1 LLYHLYNL
9 YGLKM
14 KRSSYLLFGVIV
26 LFIISSCN
34 ENRRPQNYNLI
45 PDAASISF
53 IHSGLEAGQSE
64 IKASE
69 IAAVNSKNQHI
80 IGFAKMVI
88 ADHSQAGDEL
98 QNIAINN
105 KVTGDDSV
113 STDHQKVIANLK
125 TLSGS
130 AFDKAYIQ
138 MMVTDHQKAIE
149 LFTKA
154 KTDKLETIQNFA
166 QKVLP
171 TLKVHLDSANAICAI
186 LK

>member
-1 LLYHLYNL
+1 
-9 YGLKM
+9 M
-14 KRSSYLLFGVIV
+14 KRSISFLFAGMI
-26 LFIISSCN
+26 LFIVSSCG

-45 PDAASISF
+45 PDSGSISF
-53 IHSGLEAGQSE
+53 IHSGLEAGQAE

-69 IAAVNSKNQHI
+69 IAAITSKDPHI
-80 IGFAKMVI
+80 IGFAKMMI
-88 ADHSQAGDEL
+88 SDHSATGDEL

-105 KVTGDDSV
+105 KVTGGDSV
-113 STDHQKVIANLK
+113 NVDHQKAINNLK

-138 MMVTDHQKAIE
+138 MMVTDHQNAIE

-154 KTDKLETIQNFA
+154 KNDKLETIQNFV
-166 QKVLP
+166 QKALP
-171 TLKVHLDSANAICAI
+171 TLKMHLDSANAICAK

>member
-1 LLYHLYNL
+1 
-9 YGLKM
+9 M
-14 KRSSYLLFGVIV
+14 KRPICFVFVGMFLIT
-26 LFIISSCN
+26 ISSCGDGK
-34 ENRRPQNYNLI
+34 RPQNYNLI

-53 IHSGLEAGQSE
+53 IHSGLEAGQAE

-69 IAAVNSKNQHI
+69 MAVASSKNQHI
-80 IGFAKMVI
+80 RDLAKMMI
-88 ADHSQAGDEL
+88 TDHSQAGDEL

-113 STDHQKVIANLK
+113 STDHQKAIANLK

-166 QKVLP
+166 QRVLP
-171 TLKVHLDSANAICAI
+171 TLKVHLDSANAICAT